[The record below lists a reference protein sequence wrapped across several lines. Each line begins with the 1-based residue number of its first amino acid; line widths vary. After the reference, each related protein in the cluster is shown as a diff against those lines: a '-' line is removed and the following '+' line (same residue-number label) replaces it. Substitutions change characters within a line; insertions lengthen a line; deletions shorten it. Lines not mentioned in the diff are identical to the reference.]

1 MSIISKITTTNGVT
15 HDVIDSKYYAGDNV
29 YIGELVPDGY
39 NPVEYITN
47 AQQNTYIRTE
57 IAPDVDDYEIR
68 LKFTAVS
75 GESPLFINRRNNN
88 GIGGGDGK
96 ICLYCSGQEVDCGLA
111 RIEGNIYETVAKVKN
126 GDYTFRVTNLTTSA
140 TNTVSGSYRYSSD
153 TNPFYLFSN
162 SSDYA
167 KPNCRIWY
175 LQFFKAGK
183 CELNYI
189 PVEFSNPRGSYRFWD
204 VVSQTL
210 VNATGGLLG
219 GGNAIDR
226 RFDHY
231 VSVPDYPVVGKLN
244 TNNSTAQAV
253 NSSESFSGTVKLHK
267 ISKTGSYNDLL
278 NLPTIPSAAD
288 DAPLMD
294 GDAAVGTS
302 TDYAREDHVHPSDS
316 NKQDK
321 LTAGTDL
328 EIVPISVTLP
338 NGYTQLDYIQSTGA
352 QCIDTGYSLTS
363 TDTLEIDY
371 ILNPSSIGN
380 DKFIARQL
388 PYTWVE
394 NYGSS
399 NQWYVRFGSSSSS
412 NTTYNSSHSTGT
424 IVLKKNYFGINGTR
438 ILQPSYNS
446 MGTGGTLTLFGALT
460 NGNVGYSSYI
470 TIKEARV
477 KNSSDVIIHRYI
489 PAKRNS
495 DNAIGMYDVTAEGI
509 TSQGFRQNLSNTSFV
524 AGSPTQT
531 GGAIINFT
539 NDTGYITSADL
550 ATVATSGSYNDL
562 SDTPTIPNDN
572 NLVHKTDDETVGGTK
587 TFSNNVVL
595 GTNSNLHLLTS
606 QADGVYVEASDGDGV
621 NKTLMF
627 AGISDDSEVKLE
639 NVATPTFGTDAANK
653 NYVDKESGSVTFN
666 GYSNQYGIQ
675 PKSLCAFSA
684 SAGGATMY
692 MTSFTTGGGT
702 GNKVPASNLVFPIG
716 CKIYYYDESEAF
728 ASMTAFTNKKFYSS
742 FNGVDG
748 RYSAIT
754 GYHLSLSSSS
764 TSNVY
769 MRVMV
774 GSTLGYWSPFYKAG
788 TTTEIFVTSD
798 NLVSG
803 EFYIH
808 LGKTI
813 GTNGVMFQLE
823 DNNPLY
829 YYDATN
835 GLTDWATYVAKTYG
849 GSSYVAGQG
858 INISGNT
865 ISAETPE
872 VTITDTGNVTAT
884 IEPNTV
890 YSFSD
895 PLTSLSVTLDDS
907 PSGLKLYHFFVKNSD
922 FSSPLTMTINCSN
935 YVFEPSHIASSVSFT
950 LNPRMSYEF
959 SILLRGFTAYVK
971 KSSFGLP

>member
-1 MSIISKITTTNGVT
+1 MANVTFRRGVEANLPTSGMAVDGCVYQSTDTGNMYVGSSQGTLIPVNRSPYYGTCTTQASTNAKVVTLDVDNDNFTMKAGVMISVLFSNANTAASPTLNVNNKGAVAIMEYGTTNVSASPRAWEAGEVVSFVHNGTYWMTVGRKIQSDWNQTNSAAYDFIKNKPTNVSAFTNDAGYITTNDIPEGAAASTTTPKMDGAAEIGTESAFARGDHRHPSDTNKQNKLIAGR
-15 HDVIDSKYYAGDNV
+15 DIDIQDIV
-29 YIGELVPDGY
+29 E
-39 NPVEYITN
+39 VEYLESTGT
-47 AQQNTYIRTE
+47 QYIDTG
-57 IAPDVDDYEIR
+57 IAPDADTMFEID
-68 LKFTAVS
+68 LKINTVTKRRYILGHYSADAQFYLYISSTGYFQFSWSNVYANSSVPVS
-75 GESPLFINRRNNN
+75 TTRHQIKMYSDGQKSYLYIDGVVASEKETITQIDTVSSTIFRGKESSMMVGVPQSVYWCIM
-88 GIGGGDGK
+88 
-96 ICLYCSGQEVDCGLA
+96 S
-111 RIEGNIYETVAKVKN
+111 KN
-126 GDYTFRVTNLTTSA
+126 GVKVVDL
-140 TNTVSGSYRYSSD
+140 
-153 TNPFYLFSN
+153 
-162 SSDYA
+162 
-167 KPNCRIWY
+167 
-175 LQFFKAGK
+175 
-183 CELNYI
+183 I
-189 PVEFSNPRGSYRFWD
+189 PVR
-204 VVSQTL
+204 V
-210 VNATGGLLG
+210 
-219 GGNAIDR
+219 
-226 RFDHY
+226 
-231 VSVPDYPVVGKLN
+231 
-244 TNNSTAQAV
+244 
-253 NSSESFSGTVKLHK
+253 
-267 ISKTGSYNDLL
+267 
-278 NLPTIPSAAD
+278 
-288 DAPLMD
+288 
-294 GDAAVGTS
+294 
-302 TDYAREDHVHPSDS
+302 
-316 NKQDK
+316 
-321 LTAGTDL
+321 
-328 EIVPISVTLP
+328 
-338 NGYTQLDYIQSTGA
+338 
-352 QCIDTGYSLTS
+352 
-363 TDTLEIDY
+363 
-371 ILNPSSIGN
+371 
-380 DKFIARQL
+380 
-388 PYTWVE
+388 
-394 NYGSS
+394 
-399 NQWYVRFGSSSSS
+399 
-412 NTTYNSSHSTGT
+412 
-424 IVLKKNYFGINGTR
+424 
-438 ILQPSYNS
+438 
-446 MGTGGTLTLFGALT
+446 
-460 NGNVGYSSYI
+460 GNVGY
-470 TIKEARV
+470 
-477 KNSSDVIIHRYI
+477 
-489 PAKRNS
+489 
-495 DNAIGMYDVTAEGI
+495 MYDRVSG
-509 TSQGFRQNLSNTSFV
+509 QLFGN
-524 AGSPTQT
+524 AGT
-531 GGAIINFT
+531 GEFILGPDVRAFSVINFI
-539 NDTGYITSADL
+539 NDDGFITDAN
-550 ATVATSGSYNDL
+550 V
-562 SDTPTIPNDN
+562 
-572 NLVHKTDDETVGGTK
+572 VHKTGDETVGGTK

-595 GTNSNLHLLTS
+595 GTNANLHLLTA
-606 QADGVYVEASDGDGV
+606 QGDGVYVEASDGDGV

-627 AGISDDSEVKLE
+627 AGVSDDSEVKLE

-702 GNKVPASNLVFPIG
+702 GNKVPASNLAFPIG

-798 NLVSG
+798 DLVAG

-849 GSSYVAGQG
+849 GSSYIAGQG

-907 PSGLKLYHFFVKNSD
+907 PSGLRLYHFFVRNSD
-922 FSSPLTMTINCSN
+922 FNSPFTMTINCSN
-935 YVFEPSHIASSVSFT
+935 YVFEPSHLLSSVSFT

>member
-1 MSIISKITTTNGVT
+1 MTLGYSFNNTGAALTLTPNKPVYVVCNPQTDGSAIIDATTPYTQALP
-15 HDVIDSKYYAGDNV
+15 S
-29 YIGELVPDGY
+29 
-39 NPVEYITN
+39 
-47 AQQNTYIRTE
+47 TE
-57 IAPDVDDYEIR
+57 
-68 LKFTAVS
+68 
-75 GESPLFINRRNNN
+75 
-88 GIGGGDGK
+88 DGK
-96 ICLYCSGQEVDCGLA
+96 IY
-111 RIEGNIYETVAKVKN
+111 IYLGIT
-126 GDYTFRVTNLTTSA
+126 YSA
-140 TNTVSGSYRYSSD
+140 TAMMLAPYHPVYEYKAGCVRLYSS
-153 TNPFYLFSN
+153 
-162 SSDYA
+162 
-167 KPNCRIWY
+167 
-175 LQFFKAGK
+175 
-183 CELNYI
+183 
-189 PVEFSNPRGSYRFWD
+189 
-204 VVSQTL
+204 
-210 VNATGGLLG
+210 
-219 GGNAIDR
+219 
-226 RFDHY
+226 
-231 VSVPDYPVVGKLN
+231 
-244 TNNSTAQAV
+244 
-253 NSSESFSGTVKLHK
+253 
-267 ISKTGSYNDLL
+267 
-278 NLPTIPSAAD
+278 
-288 DAPLMD
+288 
-294 GDAAVGTS
+294 
-302 TDYAREDHVHPSDS
+302 SDS
-316 NKQDK
+316 N
-321 LTAGTDL
+321 
-328 EIVPISVTLP
+328 V
-338 NGYTQLDYIQSTGA
+338 
-352 QCIDTGYSLTS
+352 
-363 TDTLEIDY
+363 
-371 ILNPSSIGN
+371 
-380 DKFIARQL
+380 
-388 PYTWVE
+388 
-394 NYGSS
+394 
-399 NQWYVRFGSSSSS
+399 
-412 NTTYNSSHSTGT
+412 
-424 IVLKKNYFGINGTR
+424 
-438 ILQPSYNS
+438 
-446 MGTGGTLTLFGALT
+446 
-460 NGNVGYSSYI
+460 
-470 TIKEARV
+470 
-477 KNSSDVIIHRYI
+477 
-489 PAKRNS
+489 
-495 DNAIGMYDVTAEGI
+495 
-509 TSQGFRQNLSNTSFV
+509 
-524 AGSPTQT
+524 
-531 GGAIINFT
+531 
-539 NDTGYITSADL
+539 
-550 ATVATSGSYNDL
+550 
-562 SDTPTIPNDN
+562 
-572 NLVHKTDDETVGGTK
+572 VHKTGDETVGGAK

-595 GTNSNLHLLTS
+595 GINSNLHLLTA
-606 QADGVYVEASDGDGV
+606 QDDGVYVESGEGGGV
-621 NKTLMF
+621 KTLMF

-829 YYDATN
+829 YYDSTN

-849 GSSYVAGQG
+849 GSSYIAGQG

-895 PLTSLSVTLDDS
+895 PLTSLSVTLDNS

-922 FSSPLTMTINCSN
+922 FSNPLTMTINCSN
-935 YVFEPSHIASSVSFT
+935 YVFEPSHIADSVSFT